1 MIRAV
6 ELSLF
11 LLPFAVYFGWRRY
24 VATGRVPTRNALLAL
39 MAGVLVLGGGLA
51 WSGLHER
58 HKEGTHYIPAQM
70 QDGQIVPG
78 HGA

>member
-11 LLPFAVYFGWRRY
+11 LLPFAIYFGWRRY
-24 VATGRVPTRNALLAL
+24 VATGRVPTRNALLVL
-39 MAGVLVLGGGLA
+39 LAGLIVLGGGLA
-51 WSGLHER
+51 WSGLRER
-58 HKEGTHYIPAQM
+58 HKEGTQYVPAQM
-70 QDGQIVPG
+70 QDGRIVPG

>member
-6 ELSLF
+6 EVTMF
-11 LLPFAVYFGWRRY
+11 LLPFAAYFGWWHF
-24 VATGRVPTRNALLAL
+24 VATGRVPTRRALLVLA
-39 MAGVLVLGGGLA
+39 AGLVVLGGGLA

-58 HKEGTHYIPAQM
+58 HKEGTQYIPAQL
-70 QDGQIVPG
+70 QDGRIVPG

>member
-11 LLPFAVYFGWRRY
+11 LLPFAIYFGWRRY
-24 VATGRVPTRNALLAL
+24 VATGRVPTRNALLIL
-39 MAGVLVLGGGLA
+39 LAGLVVLGGGLA
-51 WSGLHER
+51 LAGLQER
-58 HKEGTHYIPAQM
+58 HKEGTRYIPAQL
-70 QDGQIVPG
+70 QDGRIVPG

>member
-11 LLPFAVYFGWRRY
+11 LLPFVIYFGWRRY
-24 VATGRVPTRNALLAL
+24 VATGRVPTRNALLVL
-39 MAGVLVLGGGLA
+39 LAGLLALGGGLT

-58 HKEGTHYIPAQM
+58 HKEGSQYIPAQL
-70 QDGQIVPG
+70 QDGRIVPG

>member
-11 LLPFAVYFGWRRY
+11 VLPFALYFVWRRY
-24 VATGRVPTRNALLAL
+24 AARGRAPTRNAVLLLLAGL
-39 MAGVLVLGGGLA
+39 LVLGGGLA
-51 WSGLHER
+51 WTGLRER
-58 HKEGTHYIPAQM
+58 HKEGHYIPAQM
-70 QDGQIVPG
+70 QNGQIVPG

>member
-11 LLPFAVYFGWRRY
+11 LLPFAVFFGWRHY
-24 VATGRVPTRNALLAL
+24 AQTGRAPSRSALIVLLAGL
-39 MAGVLVLGGGLA
+39 LALGGGLA
-51 WSGLHER
+51 WSGLQER
-58 HKEGTHYIPAQM
+58 HREGSQYIPAQM
-70 QDGQIVPG
+70 QDGRIVPG